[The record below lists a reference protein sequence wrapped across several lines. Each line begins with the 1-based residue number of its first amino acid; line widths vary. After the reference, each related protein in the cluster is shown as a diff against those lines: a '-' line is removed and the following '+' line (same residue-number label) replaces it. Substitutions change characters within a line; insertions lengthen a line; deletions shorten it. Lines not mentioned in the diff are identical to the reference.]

1 MQENLRIGE
10 ALVRFE
16 AALVKVEAAMLRCRE
31 LQEEVY
37 RLSGEAAALR
47 TDRSRL
53 AEELDQ
59 VRAKAG
65 ELAEARR
72 EAAKRLDKAM
82 HRIRSVAGLSGSLS
96 LEMSEGS

>member
-16 AALVKVEAAMLRCRE
+16 AALDKVEAAMLRYRE
-31 LQEEVY
+31 LEDEVY
-37 RLSGEAAALR
+37 RLSGETAALR
-47 TDRSRL
+47 TDRSTL
-53 AEELDQ
+53 AEELDE

-72 EAAKRLDKAM
+72 EAAKRVDNAM
-82 HRIRSVAGLSGSLS
+82 HRIRNVAGLSSSLS
-96 LEMSEGS
+96 LETSDGS